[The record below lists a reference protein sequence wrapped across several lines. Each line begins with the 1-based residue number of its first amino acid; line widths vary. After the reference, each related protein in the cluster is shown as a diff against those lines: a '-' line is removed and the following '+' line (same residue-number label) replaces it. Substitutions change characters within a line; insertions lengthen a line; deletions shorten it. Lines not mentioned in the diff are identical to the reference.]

1 MDINLTLIIEGL
13 AFFAT
18 AWLVMK
24 YGWPPMMAAIEE
36 RQKKIAEGLAAAEQ
50 ARLELKEAD
59 ARVEVEIYQ
68 ARQQATEI
76 IEHAHRHASQI
87 LDKAR
92 EDAQT
97 EQNRL
102 KAAAAAEITSAT
114 ERARSE
120 LRAQIAALIVDG
132 AGHILQRE
140 VDANAHR
147 KLLDELVAEL

>member
-1 MDINLTLIIEGL
+1 MNINLTLIIEGL

-36 RQKKIAEGLAAAEQ
+36 RQKKIAEGLTAAEQ

-59 ARVEVEIYQ
+59 ARVEVEIHQ
-68 ARQQATEI
+68 ARQQAAEI
-76 IEHAHRHASQI
+76 IEHAHRHAGQI
-87 LDKAR
+87 RDKAH
-92 EDAQT
+92 EDAQA
-97 EQNRL
+97 ERNRM
-102 KAAAAAEITSAT
+102 KTAAVAEIASAT

-120 LRAQIAALIVDG
+120 LRAQLATLIVDG

-147 KLLDELVAEL
+147 QLLDKLVAEL

>member
-1 MDINLTLIIEGL
+1 MNINLTLIIEGL

-59 ARVEVEIYQ
+59 ARVEVEIHQ
-68 ARQQATEI
+68 ARQQAAEI
-76 IEHAHRHASQI
+76 VEHAHRHASQI

-92 EDAQT
+92 EDAQA
-97 EQNRL
+97 EHNRL

-120 LRAQIAALIVDG
+120 LRSQIATLIVDG

-140 VDANAHR
+140 VDANAHY
-147 KLLDELVAEL
+147 KLLNELVAEL

>member
-1 MDINLTLIIEGL
+1 MNINLTLIIEGL

-36 RQKKIAEGLAAAEQ
+36 RQKKIAEGLTAAEQ

-59 ARVEVEIYQ
+59 ARVEVEIHQ
-68 ARQQATEI
+68 ARQQAAEI
-76 IEHAHRHASQI
+76 IEHAHRHAGQI
-87 LDKAR
+87 RDKAL
-92 EDAQT
+92 EDAQA
-97 EQNRL
+97 ERNRQ
-102 KAAAAAEITSAT
+102 KAAATAEIVSAT

-120 LRAQIAALIVDG
+120 LRAQLATLIVDG